1 MLGIEGTRGV
11 PFPLTCL
18 QKTSKPRAVII
29 HNPSL
34 DIWQIPHLSDSNF
47 QTGIWRN
54 TKHKMPIIIISAYWG
69 IKLDN
74 IPSTLKA
81 AITEAKRKKYEILPG
96 IDTNAHHPAWGSP
109 GINQRGTLFE
119 NLITAQNLQ
128 IFNTGD
134 SPTFIRANCATHI
147 DLTITTKTFIP
158 KIQHWEILTDDML
171 SDHLCLHTIIGQMAS
186 YKRQILN
193 FETNQLGSIYI
204 NARPNRLAHTKL

>member
-1 MLGIEGTRGV
+1 MVRDLQPSTNIFQLNTHKSIISFSNLIDDNFKDNRNIALVQEPMLGIEGTRGV
-11 PFPLTCL
+11 PFPLMCSQT
-18 QKTSKPRAVII
+18 TSIPRAVII

-81 AITEAKRKKYEILPG
+81 AITEAKRKKYEILLG

-119 NLITAQNLQ
+119 NLITA
-128 IFNTGD
+128 
-134 SPTFIRANCATHI
+134 
-147 DLTITTKTFIP
+147 
-158 KIQHWEILTDDML
+158 
-171 SDHLCLHTIIGQMAS
+171 
-186 YKRQILN
+186 
-193 FETNQLGSIYI
+193 
-204 NARPNRLAHTKL
+204 